1 MASMTPSATS
11 RDPAYIRESALAGWS
26 LCWGS
31 AVLFSATTPPDW
43 YSSFLRGASGSDI
56 SRAVVSALALFVV
69 VQAPSL
75 RSLGMLAL
83 AQVLQTVIDLPEV
96 PNHRCILALVNL
108 ALLAAILL
116 RRTPDGV
123 LDALV
128 PAARAIT
135 VTLYGF
141 AAFAKLNH
149 DFFDVSVSCA
159 AQFYAH
165 ITSWWPPLPD
175 GLEIRRLVMFGTIAV
190 EGLLALGLCLRR
202 LRPLAVFGGLLF
214 HVGLALDA
222 TKAFL
227 NFSSVMVALLL
238 LFLPREF
245 FASLGLMVGR
255 RSAVR
260 AELAILFVA
269 VAATGVGAAIDW
281 ESFGGV
287 FYWVR
292 QLVWSTY
299 AVAIL
304 AFTAWWCLT
313 AYEPEPPLAW
323 PPLGVLAVVLLAL
336 LNGLAP
342 YLGLKTRTTFDMYSN
357 LRLEARASNHL
368 LIPRSLDL
376 FGLLRDRVAILD
388 SSDPLLQRYAAAG
401 DEVPYWQLRAS
412 ISSDPDLRVRYRRGE
427 VVREYGPAHEQQS
440 IETLSWWQRK
450 LVIFRTL
457 GPQSRGECLW

>member
-1 MASMTPSATS
+1 
-11 RDPAYIRESALAGWS
+11 
-26 LCWGS
+26 LCWAS
-31 AVLFSATTPPDW
+31 AVLFSATAPAGW
-43 YSSFLRGASGSDI
+43 YSSLLRGATGSDI
-56 SRAVVSALALFVV
+56 SRVVVSVLALFVV
-69 VQAPSL
+69 VRAPSL
-75 RSLGMLAL
+75 RSLGVLAL

-116 RRTPDGV
+116 RRTPDDV
-123 LDALV
+123 FDALV

-135 VTLYGF
+135 VMLYGF

-149 DFFDVSVSCA
+149 DFVDVSVSCA
-159 AQFYAH
+159 AQFYGH

-175 GLEIRRLVMFGTIAV
+175 GPELRRAVVLGTIAA
-190 EGLLALGLCLRR
+190 ESLLALGLCVRR
-202 LRPLAVFGGLLF
+202 LRPVAVFGGLLF
-214 HVGLALDA
+214 HIGLALDA

-227 NFSSVMVALLL
+227 NFSSVMFALLL
-238 LFLPREF
+238 LFLPRKF
-245 FASLGLMVGR
+245 FASLGSLVGR

-260 AELAILFVA
+260 IELAILFVA
-269 VAATGVGAAIDW
+269 VGAAGFAAAIDW
-281 ESFGGV
+281 ESFGGI

-304 AFTAWWCLT
+304 AFTAWWCLA
-313 AYEPEPPLAW
+313 AYEPDPPLAW

-357 LRLEARASNHL
+357 LRLEAEASNHML
-368 LIPRSLDL
+368 VPRSLDL
-376 FGLLRDRVAILD
+376 FGRLRDRVTILD
-388 SSDPLLQRYAAAG
+388 STDPLLQRYAAAG

-412 ISSDPDLRVRYRRGE
+412 ISSNPSLRVRYQRDGVMQE
-427 VVREYGPAHEQQS
+427 FDPAHGREA
-440 IETLSWWQRK
+440 IEPLGWWEKK
-450 LVIFRTL
+450 LVVFRTL
-457 GPQSRGECLW
+457 GPHSRGECLW